1 MCRSTALGGRRC
13 PSGNGSRRRTYQR
26 ARYALKAATRAT
38 VTTTAPPVPSSPCT
52 TELPSPTAVS
62 LVYRDPAKTRA
73 EAGDVL
79 TALRT
84 SLPSSEWPG
93 SKELEAYVSAAVTH
107 GSVIRDNVAFATEQ
121 AWDEAGVSDAALQDL
136 LNRKKAHAATR
147 ESHREHIDALIAKEE
162 RLKERFPNW
171 RDDPDVAPTIIA
183 LGQEWSTL
191 YDEWNNKG
199 TEFNKELLRVN
210 GTRREL
216 FTAQVTAALA
226 QERDLG
232 GDPFVVTKSLQA
244 LSKSDREMFSEV
256 VGNFPSGL
264 IEFADS
270 RGIPLHVK
278 RSKKRAHYG
287 GMVRQKRKEV
297 RAGVLD
303 AREALKQNNWW
314 WCNMDYARLE
324 DNELEDRH
332 VPYRHTVES
341 TPENRAALE
350 TAIEDWKDRQG
361 NKRIPTG
368 KVPVIT
374 EVEYAGE
381 RIPEK
386 RLALHIPEAHVRMS
400 DSSSTANGELTFSGP
415 SSLAHEFG
423 HHIEYN
429 NPEVGMACNEFL
441 KRRTEGM
448 EKVVY
453 QPAKRVGRRVIPAE
467 VVTPDGFVD
476 SYIGKHYVDKYHT
489 EVFSMG
495 VEALFTGECGGLL
508 GIEVDTSRLATEG
521 VTKRHRA
528 DPEHFA
534 LVMGLLAI
542 ANTSG

>member
-1 MCRSTALGGRRC
+1 MAAQAAMTA
-13 PSGNGSRRRTYQR
+13 
-26 ARYALKAATRAT
+26 
-38 VTTTAPPVPSSPCT
+38 TTTPPVPLSLGT
-52 TELPSPTAVS
+52 DEYPSPTAVS

-73 EAGDVL
+73 EVGDAL

-84 SLPSSEWPG
+84 SLPSSEWLG
-93 SKELEAYVSAAVTH
+93 SKELETYVSAAITH
-107 GSVIRDNVAFATEQ
+107 GSVIRDNVALATEQ
-121 AWDEAGVSDAALQDL
+121 AWDEAGVSDAALQDIL
-136 LNRKKAHAATR
+136 DRKRAHEATR
-147 ESHREHIDALIAKEE
+147 ESHRKRIDALIAKEE
-162 RLKERFPNW
+162 RLRKRFPRW
-171 RDDPDVAPTIIA
+171 RDDPDVAPTVLA
-183 LGQEWSTL
+183 LGQEWATL
-191 YDEWNNKG
+191 HDEWNNKG
-199 TEFNKELLRVN
+199 TEFNKELLRAN
-210 GTRREL
+210 GTRRKL

-232 GDPFVVTKSLQA
+232 GDPLVVTKSLQA

-287 GMVRQKRKEV
+287 GMVRQKQKEV

-314 WCNMDYARLE
+314 WCNMDYTNIEKAG
-324 DNELEDRH
+324 LEDRH

-350 TAIEDWKDRQG
+350 AAIEDWKDRQG
-361 NKRIPTG
+361 NKRVPAG

-381 RIPEK
+381 RVPEK

-400 DSSSTANGELTFSGP
+400 ASNSTANGELTFSGP

-453 QPAKRVGRRVIPAE
+453 QPAKRVGKRVIPAE

-476 SYIGKHYVDKYHT
+476 SYIGKQYNDKYHT

-495 VEALFTGECGGLL
+495 VEALFTGEHGGLL
-508 GIEVDTSRLATEG
+508 GVEVDTSRLATDG
-521 VTKRHRA
+521 VTKRYRA

-534 LVMGLLAI
+534 LVMGLLAT
-542 ANTSG
+542 ANKPV